1 MNKQR
6 RQTYVVMRTE
16 SATFPFDIK
25 VATFDAWP
33 PGQHETKITPVAR
46 GADNFKVYK
55 QKNINQTSQNTMYIS
70 TRTRILLCQMLIQQ
84 TMMQQFEVYKF
95 QPDFQV

>member
-1 MNKQR
+1 
-6 RQTYVVMRTE
+6 MRTE

-46 GADNFKVYK
+46 GADNFKVYNK
-55 QKNINQTSQNTMYIS
+55 K
-70 TRTRILLCQMLIQQ
+70 IL
-84 TMMQQFEVYKF
+84 TNFTKYHVYKHKNKNTSV
-95 QPDFQV
+95 PNANPTNNDATI